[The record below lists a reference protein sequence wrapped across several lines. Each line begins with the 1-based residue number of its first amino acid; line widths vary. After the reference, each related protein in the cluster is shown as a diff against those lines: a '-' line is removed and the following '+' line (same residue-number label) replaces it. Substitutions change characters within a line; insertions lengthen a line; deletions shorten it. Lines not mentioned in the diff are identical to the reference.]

1 MSPFPQAVIRL
12 QGVSK
17 VFPDVPPGTPP
28 ALSSLTADVPSGLVV
43 GLVGPD
49 AAGKTT
55 LMRLLAGL
63 LLPTSGSVEVLG
75 RVPGSKASDEAV
87 HDVGYM
93 PQRFGLY
100 EDLSVIDNLN
110 LHAELRGLEGPARQ
124 SMFEKLLTFTALK
137 PFTDR
142 LAGKLSGGMKQKLG
156 LACALLTTPRL
167 LLLDEPGVGVDP
179 LSRRELWK
187 MVSELAVGGM
197 SVLWS
202 TAYMD
207 EAERC
212 AHVLMLDQGSLV
224 YQGPPAGFTGRVA
237 KRVFSFVPPSG
248 EARAMLARWQQE
260 PDIRDALIQ
269 GNRIRVVLRNPHDGP
284 FSRKG
289 VELHPVEPRL
299 EDAYIDAVGG
309 MDQRPSPFLPVSG
322 RGGAEEPGEGRGNL
336 SGERLS
342 PSLPR
347 TPSLPFP
354 KTFARGR
361 EAGGLSEGGAA
372 SRPSAES
379 AGAGGSH
386 AEESAKLSNPAVA
399 DASSTEPSSA
409 SPPSGK
415 YGNRDSISANVFGR
429 GGMGARGKG
438 GESFSPEKFILP
450 SPGGSTPHPAPA
462 AQPVIRAVSLTKKF
476 GTFVAA
482 HDITFEVQPGRI
494 FGLLGPNGAGK
505 STTFRMLC
513 GLSRPTEGE
522 CFVAG
527 MNLLTAG
534 GAARA
539 KLGYMAQKFSL
550 YGELTVQQNMRLMA
564 DLYGLERGRVKPRI
578 EQLVEAL
585 DLETFRDVRAF
596 NLPLGQKQRLAMA
609 CATLHEPPVLFL
621 DEPTSGVDP
630 RTRRE
635 FWKHINAMTQN
646 GVAVLVTTHFMEEAE
661 YCDEIALVFQGGI
674 IARGTPD
681 ELKGK
686 APGAAKNG
694 GAADMTLEEAFI
706 AYIEEVQRKGGHA

>member
-124 SMFEKLLTFTALK
+124 AMFEKLLTFTALK

-322 RGGAEEPGEGRGNL
+322 RGGAEEPGEGRGNF

-361 EAGGLSEGGAA
+361 EAGALSEGGAA

-438 GESFSPEKFILP
+438 GESFSPEKFLLP

>member
-1 MSPFPQAVIRL
+1 MTAVPEAVIRL

-17 VFPDVPPGTPP
+17 SFPDVPPDTPP
-28 ALSSLTADVPSGLVV
+28 ALDGLTADVPSGMVV

-63 LLPTSGSVEVLG
+63 LLPSAGTVEVLG
-75 RVPGSKASDEAV
+75 GPPDSSGRSADAL

-110 LHAELRGLEGPARQ
+110 LHAELRGLEGASREA
-124 SMFEKLLTFTALK
+124 MFEKLLTFTDLK
-137 PFTDR
+137 RFTGR

-167 LLLDEPGVGVDP
+167 LLLDEPGVGVEP
-179 LSRRELWK
+179 LSRRELWR
-187 MVSELAVGGM
+187 MVSDLAVGGM

-212 AHVLMLDQGSLV
+212 AHVLMLDQGRLV
-224 YQGPPAGFTGRVA
+224 YQGPPVRFTERVA
-237 KRVFSFVPPSG
+237 ERVFAFVPPAG
-248 EARAMLARWQQE
+248 EARRMLAHWQQA
-260 PDIRDALIQ
+260 PDVRDALIQ
-269 GNRIRVVLRNPHDGP
+269 GSRIRLVFRDRHEGA
-284 FSRKG
+284 FSRDG

-309 MDQRPSPFLPVSG
+309 MDRRPSPFLPSDADRDGTECPAETPRSG
-322 RGGAEEPGEGRGNL
+322 RG
-336 SGERLS
+336 RLFG
-342 PSLPR
+342 
-347 TPSLPFP
+347 FP
-354 KTFARGR
+354 KR
-361 EAGGLSEGGAA
+361 
-372 SRPSAES
+372 
-379 AGAGGSH
+379 
-386 AEESAKLSNPAVA
+386 
-399 DASSTEPSSA
+399 
-409 SPPSGK
+409 
-415 YGNRDSISANVFGR
+415 FGR
-429 GGMGARGKG
+429 GGEDDPVQGVASRRI
-438 GESFSPEKFILP
+438 GET
-450 SPGGSTPHPAPA
+450 PGGVA
-462 AQPVIRAVSLTKKF
+462 ASSATFPDAPVIRAVGLTKRF
-476 GTFVAA
+476 GTFTAA
-482 HDITFEVQPGRI
+482 HDITFDVPPGRI

-527 MNLLTAG
+527 MNLLGAA

-539 KLGYMAQKFSL
+539 RLGYMAQKFSL
-550 YGELTVQQNMRLMA
+550 YGELTVEQNMRLLA
-564 DLYGLERGRVKPRI
+564 DLYGLPGGRGARRI
-578 EQLVEAL
+578 EQLIEAL
-585 DLETFRDVRAF
+585 DLEPFRHVRAF
-596 NLPLGQKQRLAMA
+596 SLPLGQKQRLAMA
-609 CATLHEPPVLFL
+609 CATLHEPSVLFL

-681 ELKGK
+681 ELKEK
-686 APGAAKNG
+686 APHGSEDP
-694 GAADMTLEEAFI
+694 ADMTLEEAFI
-706 AYIEEVQRKGGHA
+706 AYIKDVQRREGERT

>member
-1 MSPFPQAVIRL
+1 MSPSPQAVIRL

-75 RVPGSKASDEAV
+75 RVPGSEASDEAV

-124 SMFEKLLTFTALK
+124 AMFEKLLTFTALK

-309 MDQRPSPFLPVSG
+309 MDQRPSPFLPVRG
-322 RGGAEEPGEGRGNL
+322 RGGAEEP
-336 SGERLS
+336 
-342 PSLPR
+342 
-347 TPSLPFP
+347 
-354 KTFARGR
+354 
-361 EAGGLSEGGAA
+361 GGLSEGGAA

-386 AEESAKLSNPAVA
+386 AEENAKLSNPAVA

-429 GGMGARGKG
+429 GGMGVWGKG
-438 GESFSPEKFILP
+438 GESFSPEKFLLP

>member
-1 MSPFPQAVIRL
+1 MSPSPQAVIRL

-75 RVPGSKASDEAV
+75 RVPGSEASDEAV

-124 SMFEKLLTFTALK
+124 AMFEKLLTFTALK

-322 RGGAEEPGEGRGNL
+322 RGGAEDPGEGRGNF

-347 TPSLPFP
+347 TPSPHPP
-354 KTFARGR
+354 KTFDLIESLSATFPETVWRAHGVGKKAFSFLRIWKTFSLLLVSHR
-361 EAGGLSEGGAA
+361 ETNAKGQPYKPPATPLTLTKIFEEDGVGFGEGKG
-372 SRPSAES
+372 
-379 AGAGGSH
+379 
-386 AEESAKLSNPAVA
+386 KLSL
-399 DASSTEPSSA
+399 
-409 SPPSGK
+409 
-415 YGNRDSISANVFGR
+415 
-429 GGMGARGKG
+429 
-438 GESFSPEKFILP
+438 ESFPFP
-450 SPGGSTPHPAPA
+450 SPMPHYFTGLNNSQSPAISKGTHKSCPIVS
-462 AQPVIRAVSLTKKF
+462 QPK
-476 GTFVAA
+476 
-482 HDITFEVQPGRI
+482 
-494 FGLLGPNGAGK
+494 
-505 STTFRMLC
+505 
-513 GLSRPTEGE
+513 
-522 CFVAG
+522 
-527 MNLLTAG
+527 
-534 GAARA
+534 AR
-539 KLGYMAQKFSL
+539 
-550 YGELTVQQNMRLMA
+550 
-564 DLYGLERGRVKPRI
+564 
-578 EQLVEAL
+578 
-585 DLETFRDVRAF
+585 
-596 NLPLGQKQRLAMA
+596 
-609 CATLHEPPVLFL
+609 
-621 DEPTSGVDP
+621 
-630 RTRRE
+630 
-635 FWKHINAMTQN
+635 
-646 GVAVLVTTHFMEEAE
+646 
-661 YCDEIALVFQGGI
+661 
-674 IARGTPD
+674 
-681 ELKGK
+681 
-686 APGAAKNG
+686 
-694 GAADMTLEEAFI
+694 
-706 AYIEEVQRKGGHA
+706 

>member
-1 MSPFPQAVIRL
+1 MSPSPQAVIRL

-75 RVPGSKASDEAV
+75 RVPGSEASDEAV

-124 SMFEKLLTFTALK
+124 AMFEKLLTFTALK

-322 RGGAEEPGEGRGNL
+322 RGGAEDPGEGRGNF

-347 TPSLPFP
+347 TPSLPLP
-354 KTFARGR
+354 KIFTRGR

-386 AEESAKLSNPAVA
+386 AEENARLSNPAVA

-438 GESFSPEKFILP
+438 GESFSPEKFLLP

-578 EQLVEAL
+578 VQLVEAL

>member
-1 MSPFPQAVIRL
+1 MSPSPQAVIRL

-75 RVPGSKASDEAV
+75 RVPGSEASDEAV

-124 SMFEKLLTFTALK
+124 AMFEKLLTFTALK

-322 RGGAEEPGEGRGNL
+322 RGGAEDPGEGRGNF

-347 TPSLPFP
+347 TPSLPLP
-354 KTFARGR
+354 KIFTRGR

-409 SPPSGK
+409 SSPSGK
-415 YGNRDSISANVFGR
+415 HGNRDSISANVFGR
-429 GGMGARGKG
+429 GGMGAWGKG
-438 GESFSPEKFILP
+438 GESFSPEKFLLP
-450 SPGGSTPHPAPA
+450 SPRGSTPHPAPA

>member
-322 RGGAEEPGEGRGNL
+322 RGGVEEPGEGRGNL

-361 EAGGLSEGGAA
+361 EAGALLEGGAV
-372 SRPSAES
+372 SRTSAES
-379 AGAGGSH
+379 AGVGGSH
-386 AEESAKLSNPAVA
+386 AGENAKLSKTPVA
-399 DASSTEPSSA
+399 DTSSTELSSA
-409 SPPSGK
+409 SSPSGK
-415 YGNRDSISANVFGR
+415 YGNRDSISAKVFGR

-438 GESFSPEKFILP
+438 GESFSPEKFLLP
-450 SPGGSTPHPAPA
+450 SPGDSTQPPALA
-462 AQPVIRAVSLTKKF
+462 SQPVIRAVSLTKKF

>member
-1 MSPFPQAVIRL
+1 MSPSPQAVIRL

-75 RVPGSKASDEAV
+75 RVPGSEASDEAV

-124 SMFEKLLTFTALK
+124 AMFEKLLTFTALK
-137 PFTDR
+137 PFMDR

-322 RGGAEEPGEGRGNL
+322 RGGAEDPGEGRGNF

-347 TPSLPFP
+347 TPSLPLP
-354 KTFARGR
+354 KIFTRGR

-409 SPPSGK
+409 SSPSGK
-415 YGNRDSISANVFGR
+415 HGNRDSISANVFGR

-438 GESFSPEKFILP
+438 GESFSPEKFLLP

-686 APGAAKNG
+686 APGAVKNG

>member
-1 MSPFPQAVIRL
+1 MSPSPQAVIRL

-75 RVPGSKASDEAV
+75 RVPGSEASDEAV

-124 SMFEKLLTFTALK
+124 AMFEKLLTFTALK

-167 LLLDEPGVGVDP
+167 LLLDELGVDP

-322 RGGAEEPGEGRGNL
+322 RGGAEDPGEGRGNFL
-336 SGERLS
+336 EKVSPSPPQTPPHPLQRLS
-342 PSLPR
+342 
-347 TPSLPFP
+347 T
-354 KTFARGR
+354 
-361 EAGGLSEGGAA
+361 
-372 SRPSAES
+372 
-379 AGAGGSH
+379 
-386 AEESAKLSNPAVA
+386 LSNPCSQGFSCGPKEGVGGRF
-399 DASSTEPSSA
+399 
-409 SPPSGK
+409 GK
-415 YGNRDSISANVFGR
+415 R
-429 GGMGARGKG
+429 GPYFFRWQREKREGKTTKACLPLL
-438 GESFSPEKFILP
+438 FS
-450 SPGGSTPHPAPA
+450 
-462 AQPVIRAVSLTKKF
+462 
-476 GTFVAA
+476 
-482 HDITFEVQPGRI
+482 
-494 FGLLGPNGAGK
+494 LGPQKKNII
-505 STTFRMLC
+505 SE
-513 GLSRPTEGE
+513 SRRTSG
-522 CFVAG
+522 
-527 MNLLTAG
+527 
-534 GAARA
+534 
-539 KLGYMAQKFSL
+539 
-550 YGELTVQQNMRLMA
+550 
-564 DLYGLERGRVKPRI
+564 GRVKPF
-578 EQLVEAL
+578 
-585 DLETFRDVRAF
+585 TFPAVLRAF
-596 NLPLGQKQRLAMA
+596 WGNSTQRTATPWPLGGLAG
-609 CATLHEPPVLFL
+609 LYGERKRFL
-621 DEPTSGVDP
+621 
-630 RTRRE
+630 
-635 FWKHINAMTQN
+635 
-646 GVAVLVTTHFMEEAE
+646 
-661 YCDEIALVFQGGI
+661 
-674 IARGTPD
+674 
-681 ELKGK
+681 
-686 APGAAKNG
+686 
-694 GAADMTLEEAFI
+694 
-706 AYIEEVQRKGGHA
+706 

>member
-1 MSPFPQAVIRL
+1 MKPEAHGGDLLRMAATAGRDPASLLDFSVNVRPEGPPEFIRAALFRAMTALAAYPSPHAEEAMLAAARHHGMDASRFVFGSGSNELIHALARVLRKRGVPSVRVVEPAFSEYAIACRLAGIKAIPVWGGIIEKNQCVPTTDTGKDEAVPTRDLLDALTDAPEGSAVFLANPGNPSGLFRTPEECLRLMSSRSDLLWIIDEAFVEYAGTETEASVLQRLPKNGIVLRSLTKFHAVPGVRLGYLAADAELAQAIRDELPAWSVNAFALAAAQAVFADTSDFAAQTRAENAERRADL
-12 QGVSK
+12 AA
-17 VFPDVPPGTPP
+17 
-28 ALSSLTADVPSGLVV
+28 ALSSLPGIEVYPS
-43 GLVGPD
+43 
-49 AAGKTT
+49 AANYVLFRWPGAP
-55 LMRLLAGL
+55 RNLLGIL
-63 LLPTSGSVEVLG
+63 L
-75 RVPGSKASDEAV
+75 K
-87 HDVGYM
+87 
-93 PQRFGLY
+93 RFGIAVRDCSNYHGLKDGSWFRAAVRFP
-100 EDLSVIDNLN
+100 ED
-110 LHAELRGLEGPARQ
+110 HR
-124 SMFEKLLTFTALK
+124 
-137 PFTDR
+137 R
-142 LAGKLSGGMKQKLG
+142 LAEALS
-156 LACALLTTPRL
+156 AIRETTH
-167 LLLDEPGVGVDP
+167 GVSSSP
-179 LSRRELWK
+179 LPE
-187 MVSELAVGGM
+187 
-197 SVLWS
+197 
-202 TAYMD
+202 
-207 EAERC
+207 
-212 AHVLMLDQGSLV
+212 
-224 YQGPPAGFTGRVA
+224 
-237 KRVFSFVPPSG
+237 
-248 EARAMLARWQQE
+248 
-260 PDIRDALIQ
+260 
-269 GNRIRVVLRNPHDGP
+269 
-284 FSRKG
+284 
-289 VELHPVEPRL
+289 
-299 EDAYIDAVGG
+299 
-309 MDQRPSPFLPVSG
+309 
-322 RGGAEEPGEGRGNL
+322 
-336 SGERLS
+336 
-342 PSLPR
+342 
-347 TPSLPFP
+347 TP
-354 KTFARGR
+354 
-361 EAGGLSEGGAA
+361 
-372 SRPSAES
+372 
-379 AGAGGSH
+379 
-386 AEESAKLSNPAVA
+386 
-399 DASSTEPSSA
+399 A
-409 SPPSGK
+409 SPESGNK
-415 YGNRDSISANVFGR
+415 DSINIKVLGR
-429 GGMGARGKG
+429 GGMGVWGKG
-438 GESFSPEKFILP
+438 GESFSPEKFLLP

>member
-1 MSPFPQAVIRL
+1 MSPSPQAVIRL

-75 RVPGSKASDEAV
+75 RVPGSEASDEAV

-124 SMFEKLLTFTALK
+124 AMFEKLLTFTALK

-309 MDQRPSPFLPVSG
+309 MDQRPSPFLPVNG
-322 RGGAEEPGEGRGNL
+322 RGGAEEPGEGRGNF

-342 PSLPR
+342 PPLPR

-372 SRPSAES
+372 SRPSAGS

-399 DASSTEPSSA
+399 DASATEPSSA
-409 SPPSGK
+409 SSPSGK
-415 YGNRDSISANVFGR
+415 HGNRDSISANVFGR

-438 GESFSPEKFILP
+438 GESFSPEKFLLP

-686 APGAAKNG
+686 APGAVKNG

>member
-1 MSPFPQAVIRL
+1 MSPSPQAVIRL

-124 SMFEKLLTFTALK
+124 AMFEKLLTFTALK

-322 RGGAEEPGEGRGNL
+322 RGGAEEPGEGRGNF

-438 GESFSPEKFILP
+438 GESFSPEKFLLP

>member
-1 MSPFPQAVIRL
+1 MKPEAHGGDLLRMAATAGRDPASLLDFSVNVRPEGPPEFIRAALFRAMTALAAYPSPHAEEAMLAAARHHGMDASRFVFGSGSNELIHALARVLRKRGVPSVRVVEPAFSEYAIACRLAGIKAIPVWGGIIEKNQCVPTTDTGKDEAVPTQDLLDALTDAPEGSAVFLANPGNPSGLFRTPEECLRLMSSRSDLLWIIDEAFVEYAGTETEASVLQRLPKNGIVLRSLTKFHAVPGVRLGYLAADAELALAIRDELPAWSVNAFALAAAQAVFADTSDFAAQTRAENAERRADL
-12 QGVSK
+12 AA
-17 VFPDVPPGTPP
+17 
-28 ALSSLTADVPSGLVV
+28 ALSSLPGIEVYPSAANYVLFRWPGAPRNLLDILLKRFGIAVRDCSNYHGLKD
-43 GLVGPD
+43 GSWFR
-49 AAGKTT
+49 AAVRFPEDHRRLAEALSAIRETT
-55 LMRLLAGL
+55 HGVSSSP
-63 LLPTSGSVEVLG
+63 LPETPASPESGNKDSINIKVLG
-75 RVPGSKASDEAV
+75 R
-87 HDVGYM
+87 
-93 PQRFGLY
+93 
-100 EDLSVIDNLN
+100 
-110 LHAELRGLEGPARQ
+110 
-124 SMFEKLLTFTALK
+124 
-137 PFTDR
+137 
-142 LAGKLSGGMKQKLG
+142 
-156 LACALLTTPRL
+156 
-167 LLLDEPGVGVDP
+167 
-179 LSRRELWK
+179 
-187 MVSELAVGGM
+187 
-197 SVLWS
+197 
-202 TAYMD
+202 
-207 EAERC
+207 
-212 AHVLMLDQGSLV
+212 
-224 YQGPPAGFTGRVA
+224 
-237 KRVFSFVPPSG
+237 G
-248 EARAMLARWQQE
+248 E
-260 PDIRDALIQ
+260 
-269 GNRIRVVLRNPHDGP
+269 
-284 FSRKG
+284 
-289 VELHPVEPRL
+289 
-299 EDAYIDAVGG
+299 
-309 MDQRPSPFLPVSG
+309 
-322 RGGAEEPGEGRGNL
+322 
-336 SGERLS
+336 
-342 PSLPR
+342 
-347 TPSLPFP
+347 
-354 KTFARGR
+354 
-361 EAGGLSEGGAA
+361 
-372 SRPSAES
+372 
-379 AGAGGSH
+379 
-386 AEESAKLSNPAVA
+386 
-399 DASSTEPSSA
+399 
-409 SPPSGK
+409 
-415 YGNRDSISANVFGR
+415 
-429 GGMGARGKG
+429 MGAWGKG
-438 GESFSPEKFILP
+438 GESFSPEKFLLP

>member
-124 SMFEKLLTFTALK
+124 AMFEKLLTFTALK

-322 RGGAEEPGEGRGNL
+322 RGGAEEPGEGRGNF

-342 PSLPR
+342 PPLPR
-347 TPSLPFP
+347 TPSLPLP
-354 KTFARGR
+354 KIFARGR
-361 EAGGLSEGGAA
+361 EAGALSEGGAA

-438 GESFSPEKFILP
+438 GESFSPEKFLLP

>member
-438 GESFSPEKFILP
+438 GESFSPEKFLLP

>member
-1 MSPFPQAVIRL
+1 MSPSPQAVIRL

-75 RVPGSKASDEAV
+75 RVPGSEASDEAV

-124 SMFEKLLTFTALK
+124 AMFEKLLTFTALK

-322 RGGAEEPGEGRGNL
+322 RGGAEEPGEGRGNF

-342 PSLPR
+342 PPLPR
-347 TPSLPFP
+347 TPSLPLP
-354 KTFARGR
+354 KIFERGR
-361 EAGGLSEGGAA
+361 EAGALSEGGAA
-372 SRPSAES
+372 SRPSAGS

-386 AEESAKLSNPAVA
+386 AEENAKLSNPAVA

-438 GESFSPEKFILP
+438 GESFSPEKFLLP
-450 SPGGSTPHPAPA
+450 SPGLTSPTAPSTPR
-462 AQPVIRAVSLTKKF
+462 RA
-476 GTFVAA
+476 
-482 HDITFEVQPGRI
+482 R
-494 FGLLGPNGAGK
+494 
-505 STTFRMLC
+505 R
-513 GLSRPTEGE
+513 RP
-522 CFVAG
+522 
-527 MNLLTAG
+527 
-534 GAARA
+534 
-539 KLGYMAQKFSL
+539 
-550 YGELTVQQNMRLMA
+550 
-564 DLYGLERGRVKPRI
+564 
-578 EQLVEAL
+578 
-585 DLETFRDVRAF
+585 
-596 NLPLGQKQRLAMA
+596 
-609 CATLHEPPVLFL
+609 
-621 DEPTSGVDP
+621 
-630 RTRRE
+630 
-635 FWKHINAMTQN
+635 
-646 GVAVLVTTHFMEEAE
+646 
-661 YCDEIALVFQGGI
+661 
-674 IARGTPD
+674 
-681 ELKGK
+681 
-686 APGAAKNG
+686 
-694 GAADMTLEEAFI
+694 
-706 AYIEEVQRKGGHA
+706 

>member
-1 MSPFPQAVIRL
+1 MSPSPQAVIRL

-75 RVPGSKASDEAV
+75 RVPGSEASDEAV

-124 SMFEKLLTFTALK
+124 AMFEKLLTFTALK

-284 FSRKG
+284 FFRKG

-309 MDQRPSPFLPVSG
+309 MDQRPSPFLPVRG

-342 PSLPR
+342 PSFPR

-361 EAGGLSEGGAA
+361 EVGALSEEGAA
-372 SRPSAES
+372 SRPSAGS

-409 SPPSGK
+409 SSPSGK

-686 APGAAKNG
+686 APGAVKNG

>member
-1 MSPFPQAVIRL
+1 MSPSPQAVIRL

-75 RVPGSKASDEAV
+75 RVPGSEASDEAV

-124 SMFEKLLTFTALK
+124 AMFEKLLTFTALK

-322 RGGAEEPGEGRGNL
+322 RGGAEDPGEGRGNF

-347 TPSLPFP
+347 TPSLPLP
-354 KTFARGR
+354 KIFTRGR

-386 AEESAKLSNPAVA
+386 AEENAKLSNPAVA

-429 GGMGARGKG
+429 GGMGVWGKG
-438 GESFSPEKFILP
+438 GESFSPEKFLLP

>member
-1 MSPFPQAVIRL
+1 MSESPEAAVRL
-12 QGVSK
+12 RDVSK
-17 VFPDVPPGTPP
+17 LFADVPPGTPP
-28 ALSSLTADVPSGLVV
+28 ALAGLTADVPSGMVV

-63 LLPTSGSVEVLG
+63 LLPTSGTVEVLG
-75 RVPGSKASDEAV
+75 RAPGGGKAETL

-110 LHAELRGLEGPARQ
+110 LHAELRGLENPQREAMFAR
-124 SMFEKLLTFTALK
+124 LLSFTALA
-137 PFTDR
+137 PFTGR
-142 LAGKLSGGMKQKLG
+142 LAGRLSGGMKQKLG

-207 EAERC
+207 EAEQC
-212 AHVLMLDQGSLV
+212 AHVLMLDEGRLV
-224 YQGPPAGFTGRVA
+224 YQGPPAGFTERVA
-237 KRVFSFVPPSG
+237 KRVFSFVPPPG
-248 EARAMLARWQQE
+248 EARGMLAVWQQE

-269 GNRIRVVLRNPHDGP
+269 GSRIRVVFAEPHEGA
-284 FSRKG
+284 FSRRG
-289 VELHPVEPRL
+289 VELQPVEPRL

-309 MDQRPSPFLPVSG
+309 MDRRPSPFFTEKKAEGKGEAGKGGGSLSAFLHKAFRRG
-322 RGGAEEPGEGRGNL
+322 RQPAVPPEEAAPRPSAAG
-336 SGERLS
+336 S
-342 PSLPR
+342 PSL
-347 TPSLPFP
+347 
-354 KTFARGR
+354 
-361 EAGGLSEGGAA
+361 
-372 SRPSAES
+372 
-379 AGAGGSH
+379 
-386 AEESAKLSNPAVA
+386 
-399 DASSTEPSSA
+399 
-409 SPPSGK
+409 
-415 YGNRDSISANVFGR
+415 
-429 GGMGARGKG
+429 
-438 GESFSPEKFILP
+438 
-450 SPGGSTPHPAPA
+450 
-462 AQPVIRAVSLTKKF
+462 QPVIRAVNLTKRY
-476 GTFVAA
+476 GAFVAA

-513 GLSRPTEGE
+513 GLSRPSSGE

-527 MNLLTAG
+527 MNLLSAA

-550 YGELTVQQNMRLMA
+550 YGELTVFQNMRLMG
-564 DLYGLERGRVKPRI
+564 DLYGLPRGAAARRI
-578 EQLVEAL
+578 EELIGAL
-585 DLETFRDVRAF
+585 DLEPFRNVRAF

-609 CATLHEPPVLFL
+609 CATLHEPSVLFL

-681 ELKGK
+681 ELKEK
-686 APGAAKNG
+686 APHPSGAAS
-694 GAADMTLEEAFI
+694 ADMTLEAAFI
-706 AYIEEVQRKGGHA
+706 ASIEDVQQRRKQA

>member
-1 MSPFPQAVIRL
+1 MSPSPQAVIRL

-63 LLPTSGSVEVLG
+63 LLPTSGNVEVLG
-75 RVPGSKASDEAV
+75 RVPGSEASDEAV

-322 RGGAEEPGEGRGNL
+322 RGGAEDPGEGRGNF

-347 TPSLPFP
+347 TPSLPLP
-354 KTFARGR
+354 KIFTRGR

-386 AEESAKLSNPAVA
+386 AEENAKLSNPAVA

-438 GESFSPEKFILP
+438 GESFSPEKVLLP

-585 DLETFRDVRAF
+585 ELETFRDVRAF

>member
-1 MSPFPQAVIRL
+1 MSPSPQAVIRL

-75 RVPGSKASDEAV
+75 RVPGSEASDEAV

-124 SMFEKLLTFTALK
+124 AMFEKLLTFTALK

-322 RGGAEEPGEGRGNL
+322 RGGAEDPGEGRGNF

-347 TPSLPFP
+347 TPSFPLPNIY
-354 KTFARGR
+354 TRGR
-361 EAGGLSEGGAA
+361 EAGGLSYGGAA

-409 SPPSGK
+409 SSPSGK
-415 YGNRDSISANVFGR
+415 HGNRDSISANVFGR
-429 GGMGARGKG
+429 GGMGAWGKG
-438 GESFSPEKFILP
+438 GESFSPEKFLLP

>member
-1 MSPFPQAVIRL
+1 MSPSPQAVIRL

-75 RVPGSKASDEAV
+75 RVPGSEASDEAV

-124 SMFEKLLTFTALK
+124 AMFEKLLTFTALK

-224 YQGPPAGFTGRVA
+224 YQGSPAGFTGRVA

-309 MDQRPSPFLPVSG
+309 MDQRPSPFLPVRG
-322 RGGAEEPGEGRGNL
+322 RGGAEEP
-336 SGERLS
+336 
-342 PSLPR
+342 
-347 TPSLPFP
+347 
-354 KTFARGR
+354 
-361 EAGGLSEGGAA
+361 GGLSEGGAA

-386 AEESAKLSNPAVA
+386 AEENAKLSNPAVA

-438 GESFSPEKFILP
+438 GESFSPEKFLLP
-450 SPGGSTPHPAPA
+450 SPGLTSPTAPSTPR
-462 AQPVIRAVSLTKKF
+462 RA
-476 GTFVAA
+476 
-482 HDITFEVQPGRI
+482 R
-494 FGLLGPNGAGK
+494 
-505 STTFRMLC
+505 R
-513 GLSRPTEGE
+513 RP
-522 CFVAG
+522 
-527 MNLLTAG
+527 
-534 GAARA
+534 
-539 KLGYMAQKFSL
+539 
-550 YGELTVQQNMRLMA
+550 
-564 DLYGLERGRVKPRI
+564 
-578 EQLVEAL
+578 
-585 DLETFRDVRAF
+585 
-596 NLPLGQKQRLAMA
+596 
-609 CATLHEPPVLFL
+609 
-621 DEPTSGVDP
+621 
-630 RTRRE
+630 
-635 FWKHINAMTQN
+635 
-646 GVAVLVTTHFMEEAE
+646 
-661 YCDEIALVFQGGI
+661 
-674 IARGTPD
+674 
-681 ELKGK
+681 
-686 APGAAKNG
+686 
-694 GAADMTLEEAFI
+694 
-706 AYIEEVQRKGGHA
+706 

>member
-75 RVPGSKASDEAV
+75 RVPGSEASDEAV

-260 PDIRDALIQ
+260 PGIRDALIQ

-322 RGGAEEPGEGRGNL
+322 RGGAEDPGEGRGNF

-347 TPSLPFP
+347 TPSLPLP
-354 KTFARGR
+354 KIFTRGR

-386 AEESAKLSNPAVA
+386 AEENAKLSNPAVA
-399 DASSTEPSSA
+399 DASATEPSSA
-409 SPPSGK
+409 SSPSGK
-415 YGNRDSISANVFGR
+415 HGNRDSISANVFGR

-438 GESFSPEKFILP
+438 GETFLEKSFLLP

>member
-1 MSPFPQAVIRL
+1 MSPSPQPVIRL

-75 RVPGSKASDEAV
+75 RAPGSDAPGNPARRFPPVLGRAPGSDGESRTASNRRAVSGGAPLPDAPGEAV
-87 HDVGYM
+87 RDVGYM

-110 LHAELRGLEGPARQ
+110 LHAELRGLEGPARRA
-124 SMFEKLLTFTALK
+124 MFEKLLAFTALK

-212 AHVLMLDQGSLV
+212 AHVLMLDQGRLV

-269 GNRIRVVLRNPHDGP
+269 GNRIRVVLRDPHGGP
-284 FSRKG
+284 FSRNG
-289 VELHPVEPRL
+289 VELHPVAPRL

-322 RGGAEEPGEGRGNL
+322 RGGVEEPGEGRGNL

-342 PSLPR
+342 PDR
-347 TPSLPFP
+347 
-354 KTFARGR
+354 
-361 EAGGLSEGGAA
+361 
-372 SRPSAES
+372 
-379 AGAGGSH
+379 
-386 AEESAKLSNPAVA
+386 
-399 DASSTEPSSA
+399 
-409 SPPSGK
+409 
-415 YGNRDSISANVFGR
+415 
-429 GGMGARGKG
+429 
-438 GESFSPEKFILP
+438 
-450 SPGGSTPHPAPA
+450 
-462 AQPVIRAVSLTKKF
+462 
-476 GTFVAA
+476 
-482 HDITFEVQPGRI
+482 
-494 FGLLGPNGAGK
+494 K
-505 STTFRMLC
+505 S
-513 GLSRPTEGE
+513 
-522 CFVAG
+522 V
-527 MNLLTAG
+527 
-534 GAARA
+534 
-539 KLGYMAQKFSL
+539 
-550 YGELTVQQNMRLMA
+550 V
-564 DLYGLERGRVKPRI
+564 
-578 EQLVEAL
+578 
-585 DLETFRDVRAF
+585 
-596 NLPLGQKQRLAMA
+596 
-609 CATLHEPPVLFL
+609 
-621 DEPTSGVDP
+621 
-630 RTRRE
+630 
-635 FWKHINAMTQN
+635 
-646 GVAVLVTTHFMEEAE
+646 
-661 YCDEIALVFQGGI
+661 
-674 IARGTPD
+674 
-681 ELKGK
+681 
-686 APGAAKNG
+686 
-694 GAADMTLEEAFI
+694 
-706 AYIEEVQRKGGHA
+706 

>member
-1 MSPFPQAVIRL
+1 MSPSPQAVIRL

-75 RVPGSKASDEAV
+75 RVPGSEASDEAV

-124 SMFEKLLTFTALK
+124 AMFEKLLTFTALK
-137 PFTDR
+137 PFMDR

-322 RGGAEEPGEGRGNL
+322 RGGAEDPGEGRGNF

-347 TPSLPFP
+347 TPSLPLP
-354 KTFARGR
+354 KIFTRGR

-409 SPPSGK
+409 SSPSGK
-415 YGNRDSISANVFGR
+415 HGNRDSISANVFGR
-429 GGMGARGKG
+429 GGMGAWGKG
-438 GESFSPEKFILP
+438 GESFSPEKFLLP

-686 APGAAKNG
+686 APGAVKNG